1 MESLA
6 YIITADVL
14 AVLAAVAAG
23 AKFLYGQAARITR
36 TEHRIQALEDAMAA
50 LQSKQAETDDAIGD
64 LAIKVAV
71 LETKV
76 DALLDG
82 QRAMMAIL
90 ERLRNE

>member
-36 TEHRIQALEDAMAA
+36 TEHRIQALEEAMRAQA
-50 LQSKQAETDDAIGD
+50 VKQGETEDAISQM
-64 LAIKVAV
+64 AIKIAV
-71 LETKV
+71 LETKM
-76 DALLDG
+76 DMLIEG
-82 QRAMMAIL
+82 QQEIKEMLR
-90 ERLRNE
+90 ERQ

>member
-36 TEHRIQALEDAMAA
+36 TEHRIQALEEAMRA
-50 LQSKQAETDDAIGD
+50 QEVKQGETEDAISQM
-64 LAIKVAV
+64 AIKIAV
-71 LETKV
+71 LETKM
-76 DALLDG
+76 DMLIEG
-82 QRAMMAIL
+82 QAEIKEMLR
-90 ERLRNE
+90 ERQ